1 MKTCLACGAE
11 NKDKNKYCNKCG
23 TKFPIETVIPEVSP
37 FAAAEPVQAK
47 PETIINGYAFDD
59 EPDSIVRE
67 EAVNTQDFDM
77 QAFENEETMI
87 LDDQQGPSS
96 QTFEQPAPEVQAFDM
111 QTFENEE
118 TAIIDTASSA
128 SSMSDFE
135 NEETMIIDDQQG
147 SGRVAFENEETAII
161 GTESSVSDFENEE
174 TMIIDDQQ
182 GSAAPTFEQPVEDVQ
197 PYEMPAAEAQ
207 DFDMQAF
214 EDEETMIL
222 DDQQSAAAPVVEQPT
237 NEAPSTVEEPPKA
250 PNFSYAGEIPVY
262 RDPQN
267 DVEPDTAYI
276 DHLRRLKG
284 LLDDGIINERE
295 YEQKKEQILG
305 LHAEQAEQK

>member
-1 MKTCLACGAE
+1 MKTCLVCGAE

-77 QAFENEETMI
+77 QAFENEETAIIDTASSVSDFENEETMI

-96 QTFEQPAPEVQAFDM
+96 QTFEQPAPELQAFDM
-111 QTFENEE
+111 QAFENEE
-118 TAIIDTASSA
+118 TAIIDTA
-128 SSMSDFE
+128 
-135 NEETMIIDDQQG
+135 
-147 SGRVAFENEETAII
+147 
-161 GTESSVSDFENEE
+161 SSVSDFENEE

-182 GSAAPTFEQPVEDVQ
+182 GPSSQTFEQPASGVQ
-197 PYEMPAAEAQ
+197 
-207 DFDMQAF
+207 
-214 EDEETMIL
+214 
-222 DDQQSAAAPVVEQPT
+222 
-237 NEAPSTVEEPPKA
+237 EEPPKA

-305 LHAEQAEQK
+305 LHAEQTGQK

>member
-67 EAVNTQDFDM
+67 EAVNTQDFESSASSMSD
-77 QAFENEETMI
+77 FENEETMI
-87 LDDQQGPSS
+87 LDDQQGPGP

-111 QTFENEE
+111 QAFENEE

-147 SGRVAFENEETAII
+147 PGPQT
-161 GTESSVSDFENEE
+161 TE
-174 TMIIDDQQ
+174 
-182 GSAAPTFEQPVEDVQ
+182 
-197 PYEMPAAEAQ
+197 
-207 DFDMQAF
+207 
-214 EDEETMIL
+214 IL
-222 DDQQSAAAPVVEQPT
+222 KT
-237 NEAPSTVEEPPKA
+237 T
-250 PNFSYAGEIPVY
+250 
-262 RDPQN
+262 
-267 DVEPDTAYI
+267 
-276 DHLRRLKG
+276 
-284 LLDDGIINERE
+284 
-295 YEQKKEQILG
+295 
-305 LHAEQAEQK
+305 

>member
-77 QAFENEETMI
+77 QAFENEET
-87 LDDQQGPSS
+87 
-96 QTFEQPAPEVQAFDM
+96 
-111 QTFENEE
+111 
-118 TAIIDTASSA
+118 AIIDTA
-128 SSMSDFE
+128 
-135 NEETMIIDDQQG
+135 
-147 SGRVAFENEETAII
+147 
-161 GTESSVSDFENEE
+161 SSVSDFENEE

-182 GSAAPTFEQPVEDVQ
+182 GPSSQTFEQPASGVQ
-197 PYEMPAAEAQ
+197 
-207 DFDMQAF
+207 
-214 EDEETMIL
+214 
-222 DDQQSAAAPVVEQPT
+222 
-237 NEAPSTVEEPPKA
+237 EEPPKA

-305 LHAEQAEQK
+305 LHAEQTGQK

>member
-23 TKFPIETVIPEVSP
+23 TKFPIETVILEVSP
-37 FAAAEPVQAK
+37 FTAAEPVQAK

-77 QAFENEETMI
+77 QAFENEET
-87 LDDQQGPSS
+87 
-96 QTFEQPAPEVQAFDM
+96 
-111 QTFENEE
+111 
-118 TAIIDTASSA
+118 AIIDTASSA

-147 SGRVAFENEETAII
+147 PGP
-161 GTESSVSDFENEE
+161 
-174 TMIIDDQQ
+174 Q
-182 GSAAPTFEQPVEDVQ
+182 TFEQP
-197 PYEMPAAEAQ
+197 
-207 DFDMQAF
+207 
-214 EDEETMIL
+214 
-222 DDQQSAAAPVVEQPT
+222 APD
-237 NEAPSTVEEPPKA
+237 AHEEPPKA

-305 LHAEQAEQK
+305 LHAEQTGQK

>member
-23 TKFPIETVIPEVSP
+23 TKFPVDTVIPAARP
-37 FAAAEPVQAK
+37 FEAAEPVQAK
-47 PETIINGYAFDD
+47 SETIINGYAFDT

-67 EAVNTQDFDM
+67 EAVNAPTFEQPAPEVQDFDM

-96 QTFEQPAPEVQAFDM
+96 QTFEQPAPGMQDFDM

-118 TAIIDTASSA
+118 T
-128 SSMSDFE
+128 
-135 NEETMIIDDQQG
+135 MILDDQQG

-161 GTESSVSDFENEE
+161 GTKSSVSDFENEE
-174 TMIIDDQQ
+174 TMILDDQQ

>member
-23 TKFPIETVIPEVSP
+23 TKFPIETVILEVSP
-37 FAAAEPVQAK
+37 FTAAEPVQAK

-77 QAFENEETMI
+77 QAFENEETAIIDTASSASSMSDFENEETMI
-87 LDDQQGPSS
+87 LDDQQGPGP

-111 QTFENEE
+111 QAFENEE

-147 SGRVAFENEETAII
+147 PGP
-161 GTESSVSDFENEE
+161 
-174 TMIIDDQQ
+174 Q
-182 GSAAPTFEQPVEDVQ
+182 TFEQP
-197 PYEMPAAEAQ
+197 
-207 DFDMQAF
+207 
-214 EDEETMIL
+214 
-222 DDQQSAAAPVVEQPT
+222 APD
-237 NEAPSTVEEPPKA
+237 AHEEPPKA

-305 LHAEQAEQK
+305 LHAEQTGQK

>member
-1 MKTCLACGAE
+1 MKTCLVCGAE

-77 QAFENEETMI
+77 QAFENEETAIIDTASSVSDFENEETMI

-111 QTFENEE
+111 QAFENEE
-118 TAIIDTASSA
+118 TAIIDTA
-128 SSMSDFE
+128 
-135 NEETMIIDDQQG
+135 
-147 SGRVAFENEETAII
+147 
-161 GTESSVSDFENEE
+161 SSVSDFENEE

-182 GSAAPTFEQPVEDVQ
+182 GPSSQTFEQPASGVQ
-197 PYEMPAAEAQ
+197 
-207 DFDMQAF
+207 
-214 EDEETMIL
+214 
-222 DDQQSAAAPVVEQPT
+222 
-237 NEAPSTVEEPPKA
+237 EEPPKA

-305 LHAEQAEQK
+305 LHAEQTGQK

>member
-77 QAFENEETMI
+77 QAFENEET
-87 LDDQQGPSS
+87 
-96 QTFEQPAPEVQAFDM
+96 
-111 QTFENEE
+111 
-118 TAIIDTASSA
+118 AIIDTASSA

-147 SGRVAFENEETAII
+147 PGP
-161 GTESSVSDFENEE
+161 
-174 TMIIDDQQ
+174 Q
-182 GSAAPTFEQPVEDVQ
+182 TFEQP
-197 PYEMPAAEAQ
+197 
-207 DFDMQAF
+207 
-214 EDEETMIL
+214 
-222 DDQQSAAAPVVEQPT
+222 APD
-237 NEAPSTVEEPPKA
+237 AHEEPPKA

-305 LHAEQAEQK
+305 LHAEQTGQK

>member
-77 QAFENEETMI
+77 QAFENEET
-87 LDDQQGPSS
+87 
-96 QTFEQPAPEVQAFDM
+96 
-111 QTFENEE
+111 
-118 TAIIDTASSA
+118 AIIDTVSSA

-147 SGRVAFENEETAII
+147 PGP
-161 GTESSVSDFENEE
+161 
-174 TMIIDDQQ
+174 Q
-182 GSAAPTFEQPVEDVQ
+182 TFEQP
-197 PYEMPAAEAQ
+197 
-207 DFDMQAF
+207 
-214 EDEETMIL
+214 
-222 DDQQSAAAPVVEQPT
+222 APD
-237 NEAPSTVEEPPKA
+237 AHEEPPKA

-305 LHAEQAEQK
+305 LHAEQTGQK